1 MKKLFVVLVLGVA
14 LAACNPTAAPTPTS
28 PSKDDVSIQ
37 FSWVHTIEFAGFY
50 LALEDGNYAEANL
63 NTTLLG
69 GGFDENGAFIDP
81 VQKVVDGQAD
91 FGILSGDR
99 LLIERAA
106 GKPLVAIASIY
117 QRSPV
122 AFISLAEN
130 NIIRP
135 QDLIG
140 KTVSVD
146 LASSTGIAYLALL
159 AAQEI
164 DPADVNFIPRTDFTN
179 EPLLSGAVDVI
190 DVFINDQPVHLEL
203 QGHQLN
209 KILITDYG
217 LDFYANVIFTTEEMI
232 ATRPDVV
239 ERFLRATL
247 NGMEAYVQNPERG
260 AQLSVSY
267 NAALELASETES
279 AQRSV
284 PLLNPPNS
292 SLGMMKPELWEF
304 TRQIL
309 LEQNLLTGEV
319 DLESAYTLSFL
330 NRIYGAS

>member
-1 MKKLFVVLVLGVA
+1 MKKLFVVLVLGAA

-28 PSKDDVSIQ
+28 PPKDDVSIQ

-159 AAQEI
+159 AAQGI